1 MALPT
6 AALNVADTIF
16 AGLSVVQFTQTTP
29 VQITGVTATGSTDV
43 VAKSG
48 HSYTAGM
55 LVKFVSGT
63 GFTGLTAGTSYYVR
77 DVVAG
82 TSFKLAATA
91 TGDAIDITA
100 DGSAGV
106 FEMSPIVFGSR
117 MLDLAGGM
125 QEQELKM
132 PDSTGV
138 LRVAR
143 AVTTEEN
150 EEFTFEVVDPKRML
164 NIFGGKLSGFV
175 SGTAILYIPDPED
188 ASGKCSLVS
197 ESFSCRVTR
206 DGGLSFGNSDF
217 TKAKIKIK
225 SFKVGAI
232 TWTRDATV

>member
-16 AGLSVVQFTQTTP
+16 AGLSVVQFTPTTP
-29 VQITGVTATGSTDV
+29 VQITGVTATASTDV
-43 VAKSG
+43 IAKSG

-82 TSFKLAATA
+82 TSFKLAETA
-91 TGDAIDITA
+91 TGAAIDITA

-106 FEMSPIVFGSR
+106 FDMSPIVFESR

-132 PDSTGV
+132 PDATGV

-175 SGTAILYIPDPED
+175 SGTCILYIPDPED

-232 TWTRDATV
+232 TWTRDASV